1 MGRHIAAS
9 FAVKLDEDAVLSDN
23 LLSKTRNIGI
33 MAHVDAG
40 KTTTTERI
48 LYYTGKTHKIGEVD
62 QGAATMDWMEQE
74 QERGITIT
82 AAATTCS
89 WDSHTVNIIDTPGHV
104 DFTIEVERSL
114 RVLDGAVAVFCA
126 VGGVQPQSETV
137 WRQADRYSVPRIA
150 FINKMDRVGAD
161 FERVVGEISERLH
174 GNPVPLQLPV
184 GAEDSFVGQ
193 IDLLS
198 MTAMSYDSESLGARV
213 IVSEIPA
220 SHRDRAQAAREAMI
234 EAVANVSDEVAD
246 LYLSG
251 EEVPLGLIVSTLR
264 KACIA
269 REITPVLCGS
279 AFRNKGIQ
287 PLLDAVISYLPS
299 PLEIPAVV
307 GLKPASARDIE
318 ETQREVLAGDQ
329 VLRHADPAEPLAA
342 LVFKIMTD
350 PFVGHLSYIR
360 VYSGRLEKGAYVLN
374 PGKDKREKIQRLVR
388 MHANKREDIDFVEA
402 GDIAAVVGLRFSSTG
417 DTLCD
422 DAAPLIL
429 ERINFPEPVIS
440 ISIEPMTKA
449 DQEKLGISLQKLSLE
464 DPSFRVRQD
473 SETGQTLISGM
484 GELHLE
490 IITDRLLREFKVDA
504 RVGKPQ
510 VSYRETMRQL
520 VRTEAKFVRPGVAGK
535 AQYAHVVLEVSPA
548 ERGTGFAFTSS
559 VSAAQVPPQYVGS
572 IEKGAREAIES
583 GLLSGYPMVDAA
595 VSLVDGSFVEGE
607 SNEIA
612 FRVATVM
619 ALQDG
624 ARKAG
629 ISLLEPIFQ
638 VEVVVPEEYTGDV
651 IGDLQRR
658 RGQVNEIAETGGL
671 RAVRGHVPLSEM
683 FGYTTDL
690 RSNTQGRGSY
700 SMEFYR
706 YEQVP
711 AHVQERLVGGP

>member
-1 MGRHIAAS
+1 
-9 FAVKLDEDAVLSDN
+9 VLSDN

-89 WDSHTVNIIDTPGHV
+89 WNSHTINIIDTPGHV

-150 FINKMDRVGAD
+150 FINKMDRIGAD
-161 FERVVGEISERLH
+161 FERVVCEIAERLR
-174 GNPVPLQLPV
+174 GNPVPLQLPI
-184 GAEDSFVGQ
+184 GSEDAFVGQ

-198 MTAMSYDSESLGARV
+198 MTALSYDFESLGARV
-213 IVSEIPA
+213 IVSEIP
-220 SHRDRAQAAREAMI
+220 SGLIDRAKSAREAMI
-234 EAVANVSDEVAD
+234 EAVANVNDEVAE

-251 EEVPLGLIVSTLR
+251 DDISTELLVAALR
-264 KACIA
+264 QACHQ
-269 REITPVLCGS
+269 RRLTPVLCGS
-279 AFRNKGIQ
+279 AFRNRGIQ
-287 PLLDAVISYLPS
+287 PLLDAVVSYLPS
-299 PLEIPAVV
+299 PLDIPAVV
-307 GLKPASARDIE
+307 GLRPASARSIE
-318 ETQREVLAGDQ
+318 ETHRDVVAEDQ
-329 VLRHADPAEPLAA
+329 VVRHADVNEPLAA

-360 VYSGRLEKGAYVLN
+360 VYSGRLEKGAYILN
-374 PGKDKREKIQRLVR
+374 PGKEKREKIQRLVR
-388 MHANKREDIDFVEA
+388 MHANKREDVDCVEA

-422 DAAPLIL
+422 DSAPLIL
-429 ERINFPEPVIS
+429 ERISFPEPVIS
-440 ISIEPMTKA
+440 VAIEPMTTA
-449 DQEKLGISLQKLSLE
+449 DQDKLSTSLQKLQLE

-510 VSYRETMRQL
+510 VSYRETMRHQ
-520 VRTEAKFVRPGVAGK
+520 VRTEGNFVRPGAAGK
-535 AQYAHVVLEVSPA
+535 AQFAHVVLDVSPA
-548 ERGTGFAFTSS
+548 ERGEGFSFVSS
-559 VSAAQVPPQYVGS
+559 LSLAQLPAAYVAS

-583 GLLSGYPMVDAA
+583 GLLSGYPMVD
-595 VSLVDGSFVEGE
+595 VSVALVGGSHVEGE

-624 ARKAG
+624 ARKSG
-629 ISLLEPIFQ
+629 ISLLEPVFQ

-658 RGQVNEIAETGGL
+658 RGQVNEVAESGGL

-700 SMEFYR
+700 SMEFFR

-711 AHVQERLVGGP
+711 AQVQDRLVGGQ

>member
-1 MGRHIAAS
+1 
-9 FAVKLDEDAVLSDN
+9 VLSDN

-89 WDSHTVNIIDTPGHV
+89 WAAHTINIIDTPGHV

-137 WRQADRYSVPRIA
+137 WRQADRYAVPRVA

-161 FERVVGEISERLH
+161 FERVVAEIAERLQ
-174 GNPVPLQLPV
+174 GNPVPLQLPM
-184 GAEDSFVGQ
+184 GSEDSFVGQ

-198 MTAMSYDSESLGARV
+198 MTAISYDSESLGARV
-213 IVSEIPA
+213 IVTEIPA
-220 SHRDRAQAAREAMI
+220 GYRERAVAARDAMI
-234 EAVANVSDEVAD
+234 EAVANVSDEIAN
-246 LYLSG
+246 LYLAG
-251 EEVPLGLIVSTLR
+251 EAISSDLLSSAIRT
-264 KACIA
+264 ACIG
-269 REITPVLCGS
+269 RSITPVLCGS
-279 AFRNKGIQ
+279 AFRNRGIQ
-287 PLLDAVISYLPS
+287 PLLDAVVSFLPS
-299 PLEIPAVV
+299 PLDIPAVV
-307 GLKPASARDIE
+307 GLRPAAAREIE
-318 ETQREVLAGDQ
+318 ETQREVGAADR
-329 VLRHADPAEPLAA
+329 VVRHADAGEPFAA

-360 VYSGRLEKGAYVLN
+360 VYSGRLEKGGYILN

-388 MHANKREDIDFVEA
+388 MHANKRADIDVVEA
-402 GDIAAVVGLRFSSTG
+402 GDIVAVVGLRFSSTG

-429 ERINFPEPVIS
+429 ERISFPEPVIS

-449 DQEKLGISLQKLSLE
+449 DQEKLATSLQKLSLE

-473 SETGQTLISGM
+473 AETGQTLISGM

-510 VSYRETMRQL
+510 VSYRETIRQMI
-520 VRTEAKFVRPGVAGK
+520 RTEARFVRPGVAGK
-535 AQYAHVVLEVSPA
+535 AQYAHVVLEVSPS
-548 ERGTGFAFTSS
+548 ERGDGFSFSS
-559 VSAAQVPPQYVGS
+559 SLTAAQLPAAYVAS

-583 GLLSGYPMVDAA
+583 GLLSGYPMVDTRVA
-595 VSLVDGSFVEGE
+595 LVDGSFVDGE

-629 ISLLEPIFQ
+629 ITLLEPIFQ

>member
-1 MGRHIAAS
+1 
-9 FAVKLDEDAVLSDN
+9 VLSDS

-82 AAATTCS
+82 AAATSCS
-89 WDSHTVNIIDTPGHV
+89 WAGHTINIIDTPGHV

-126 VGGVQPQSETV
+126 VGGVQPHSETV

-150 FINKMDRVGAD
+150 FINKMDRIGAD
-161 FERVVGEISERLH
+161 FERVLAEIAERLR
-174 GNPVPLQLPV
+174 GNPVPLQLPI
-184 GAEDSFVGQ
+184 GAEDGFVGQ
-193 IDLLS
+193 IDLIS
-198 MTAMSYDSESLGARV
+198 MTALSYDSESLGARV
-213 IVSEIPA
+213 IVDEIPSA
-220 SHRDRAQAAREAMI
+220 HRERAQQARDALV
-234 EAVANVSDEVAD
+234 EAVANVSDDVAE
-246 LYLSG
+246 LYLNG
-251 EEVPLGLIVSTLR
+251 EAVSNDLLVSALR
-264 KACIA
+264 QACHG
-269 REITPVLCGS
+269 RKLTPVLCGS
-279 AFRNKGIQ
+279 AFRNRGIQ
-287 PLLDAVISYLPS
+287 PLLDAVVAYLPS
-299 PLEIPAVV
+299 PLDIPPVV
-307 GLKPASARDIE
+307 GLRPASAREIE
-318 ETQREVLAGDQ
+318 DTQRAVEESDRVI
-329 VLRHADPAEPLAA
+329 RHADVHEPLAA

-360 VYSGRLEKGAYVLN
+360 VYSGRLEKGGYILN
-374 PGKDKREKIQRLVR
+374 PGKEKREKIQRLVR
-388 MHANKREDIDFVEA
+388 MHANKREDIDYVEA
-402 GDIAAVVGLRFSSTG
+402 GDIAAVVGLRYSSTG

-422 DAAPLIL
+422 DTAPLIL
-429 ERINFPEPVIS
+429 ERISFPEPVIS
-440 ISIEPMTKA
+440 IAIEPMTKA
-449 DQEKLGISLQKLSLE
+449 DQDKLSTSLQKLSLE

-473 SETGQTLISGM
+473 GETGQTLISGM

-510 VSYRETMRQL
+510 VSYRETMRQP
-520 VRTEAKFVRPGVAGK
+520 VRTEGRFVRPGTAGK
-535 AQYAHVVLEVSPA
+535 AQFAHVVLDVAPS
-548 ERGTGFAFTSS
+548 ERGAGITFASTMSP
-559 VSAAQVPPQYVGS
+559 VELPAAYVAS

-583 GLLSGYPMVDAA
+583 GLLSGYSMVD
-595 VSLVDGSFVEGE
+595 VSVTLVGGEHVDGE

-629 ISLLEPIFQ
+629 ISLLEPVFQ
-638 VEVVVPEEYTGDV
+638 VEVVVPDEYTGDV

-658 RGQVNEIAETGGL
+658 RGQVNEIADSGTL
-671 RAVRGHVPLSEM
+671 RAVRAHVPLSEM

-711 AHVQERLVGGP
+711 ALVQERIVGGP